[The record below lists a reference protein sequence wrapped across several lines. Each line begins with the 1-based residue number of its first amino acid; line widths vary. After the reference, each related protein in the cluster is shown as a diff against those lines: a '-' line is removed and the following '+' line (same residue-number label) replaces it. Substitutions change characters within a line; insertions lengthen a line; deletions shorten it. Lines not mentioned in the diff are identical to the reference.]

1 MIELAEIGRSV
12 GVLLLMLGAIAGLGY
27 LVRRLNLAPQ
37 AVRGKGPRRLRV
49 VETLVVD
56 PRTRLVLVAAD
67 DKEHLLLVDA
77 KGAAT
82 LDTQAAKS
90 ILAAEAKG

>member
-12 GVLLLMLGAIAGLGY
+12 AVLLLMLGVIAGLGY
-27 LVRRLNLAPQ
+27 AVRRLNLTPQ
-37 AVRGKGPRRLRV
+37 AVRKGPRRLRV
-49 VETLVVD
+49 VESLNLD

-82 LDTQAAKS
+82 LDIQAAKS
-90 ILAAEAKG
+90 VIAAEAKG